1 MGSRTGSEAKVTT
14 LGDGGVVS
22 TLGDGES
29 RNTRHWGVAGGTWE
43 AGAGLLCDDT
53 AGGGDVQVGAKGGA
67 GVSTLGGS
75 WVCNGGRP
83 WGTRHVEAGTEG
95 PSSRHFSKRSR
106 RLAMAS
112 SWEMVVGIGAF

>member
-1 MGSRTGSEAKVTT
+1 MSSRNGSGAKVTT
-14 LGDGGVVS
+14 LGDGGVVT

-29 RNTRHWGVAGGTWE
+29 RNTRHRGVAGGTWE
-43 AGAGLLCDDT
+43 AGAGVLCDDAT
-53 AGGGDVQVGAKGGA
+53 GGGDVQVGAKVGA

-75 WVCNGGRP
+75 WVDNGGRP
-83 WGTRHVEAGTEG
+83 WGTRRVEAGTEG
-95 PSSRHFSKRSR
+95 PISRHFSKRSR